1 MDLKMSGHVAV
12 VCGGST
18 GIGFATALCFLQEG
32 CSVAICSRSSEK
44 LNAAKQALSAH
55 GYPDVY
61 AESVD
66 MTDESAVYAF
76 AAHVAEKFGTIHYWA
91 NVVGGSMPR
100 ALNQATSSDFDRAV
114 AMNFKSAFYGCNA
127 AAKYMKPQR
136 YGAIVNVASMAHWRP
151 AAGRTL
157 YGANKAALIQMT
169 KGFAAELSP
178 FNIRV
183 NSVSPGLVMSEMSRP
198 FVPEEGT
205 EEFHKFFK
213 EYLIKRPGEAREVGE
228 PIVLLCSPAFGFTTA
243 TDIKADGGVDAVY
256 ELPWVYEHLDLLEQS
271 APSLPERG

>member
-1 MDLKMSGHVAV
+1 MDLKMAGHVAV

-18 GIGFATALCFLQEG
+18 GIGFVTALTFLKEG
-32 CSVAICSRSSEK
+32 CSVAICSRSEAKLEK
-44 LNAAKQALSAH
+44 AYKELMDL
-55 GYPDVY
+55 GYSNVY

-66 MTDESAVYAF
+66 MTDEKSVYAF
-76 AAHVAEKFGTIHYWA
+76 ADHVAEKFGTIHYWV

-100 ALNQATSSDFDRAV
+100 ALNQASSEDFDRAV
-114 AMNFKSAFYGCNA
+114 AMNFKSAFFGCNA
-127 AAKYMKPQR
+127 AAKYMKKQC
-136 YGAIVNVASMAHWRP
+136 YGAIVNVTSMAHWRP

-157 YGANKAALIQMT
+157 YGANKAALVQLT

-178 FNIRV
+178 FHIRV

-205 EEFHKFFK
+205 EEFRKFFK
-213 EYLIKRPGEAREVGE
+213 EYLIKRPGEAREIGE

-256 ELPWVYEHLDLLEQS
+256 ELQWVYENLDILSQ
-271 APSLPERG
+271 